1 LLLGRGF
8 RTKLLGLAGAPELRK
23 LGFAAP
29 SEPRLIGPMWVFI
42 IIIIVEKP
50 QI

>member
-8 RTKLLGLAGAPELRK
+8 RTKLLGLAGVPELRK

-29 SEPRLIGPMWVFI
+29 SDPRLIGPMWVLLLLLLLLLL
-42 IIIIVEKP
+42 
-50 QI
+50 